1 MLPWWLVVVPVWFNV
16 AYGLLAWRFSYPDIL
31 REPTA
36 VILERFRAGGSGL
49 VLLWWFF
56 ALSALAFIPFAVL
69 AAPLIPDSTL
79 ATFALVVGVAAAIVQ
94 ALGLLRWVFLVPHL
108 ARESASGADP
118 KTVDLVFQSF
128 HRYLGVAVG
137 EHLGYLG
144 TGLWTVLISI
154 GLLSTA
160 PLWFT
165 VAGLVIGAML
175 LIGTLEFVGPFEK
188 DGWKVAGILVPVG
201 YILWSIWLI
210 LLVVLSNV
218 VTVTVVS

>member
-1 MLPWWLVVVPVWFNV
+1 MLPWWLIVVPVWFNV
-16 AYGLLAWRFSYPDIL
+16 AYALLAWRFSYPGIL
-31 REPTA
+31 REPTF
-36 VILERFRAGGSGL
+36 VILDRLRTGGAGL
-49 VLLWWFF
+49 LLLWWFF
-56 ALSALAFIPFAVL
+56 ALSALAFIPFAVFT
-69 AAPLIPDSTL
+69 APLIGDSTL
-79 ATFALVVGVAAAIVQ
+79 ATFTLVVGVAAALVQ

-144 TGLWTVLISI
+144 TGLWTVLVSI
-154 GLLSTA
+154 GLWPGA

-165 VAGLVIGAML
+165 VSGLVIGAML
-175 LIGTLEFVGPFEK
+175 LLGSLEFVGPFEK
-188 DGWKVAGILVPVG
+188 DGWKLAGILVPIG

-210 LLVVLSNV
+210 VLVVLSNW
-218 VTVTVVS
+218 VTVTVVH